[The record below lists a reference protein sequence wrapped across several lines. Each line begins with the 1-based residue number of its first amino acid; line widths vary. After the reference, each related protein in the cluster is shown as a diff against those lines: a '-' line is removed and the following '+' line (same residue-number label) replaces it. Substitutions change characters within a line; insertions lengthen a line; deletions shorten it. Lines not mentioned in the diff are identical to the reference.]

1 MGVFF
6 NLHVAVRFSC
16 MSFEPKKMDAP
27 KLAELRIFNIMSQLL
42 QLHDVNRILMDDLG
56 SS

>member
-1 MGVFF
+1 M
-6 NLHVAVRFSC
+6 N
-16 MSFEPKKMDAP
+16 AP
-27 KLAELRIFNIMSQLL
+27 ILAELRIFNIMSQLL